1 MRGTLH
7 HSQRKN
13 AKHIGQTPSE
23 ERQAALAPNH
33 SRSNGAASLSFSKRE
48 QAGFNANIYF
58 CPSRRHPLTSA
69 HGIRLH
75 QERHKD
81 TGVTLFNVKKGS
93 WFDGENITQR
103 RQNEYIT
110 IHSPETYSIQ
120 YYRTLVEDILLK
132 RMLTLTREMRGMGR
146 PSANAASP
154 FLKCIFGNKSNINHH
169 HHALAALHVAAIHC
183 R

>member
-1 MRGTLH
+1 MAVSATHQPG
-7 HSQRKN
+7 QQCKN
-13 AKHIGQTPSE
+13 LFLPFKK
-23 ERQAALAPNH
+23 APTN
-33 SRSNGAASLSFSKRE
+33 K
-48 QAGFNANIYF
+48 
-58 CPSRRHPLTSA
+58 P

-75 QERHKD
+75 PKRHKD

-103 RQNEYIT
+103 QQNEYIT
-110 IHSPETYSIQ
+110 IQSPETYSIQ

-146 PSANAASP
+146 PSVTAAGP
-154 FLKCIFGNKSNINHH
+154 FLKCIFRNKSNINHH